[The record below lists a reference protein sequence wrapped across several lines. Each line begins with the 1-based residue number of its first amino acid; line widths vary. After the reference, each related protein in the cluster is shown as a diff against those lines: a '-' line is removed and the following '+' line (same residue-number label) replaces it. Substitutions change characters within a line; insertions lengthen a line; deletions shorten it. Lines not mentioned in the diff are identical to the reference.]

1 MKKKLLIGAAL
12 ILSVDGGKQWAKV
25 SGERG
30 ETGEQGP
37 TGSQGPAGSGGDG
50 GSSFFSDVKVYD
62 DYVEFILT
70 DGTRFSM
77 PVTVEN
83 YIDINDIDW
92 DKSNVWKAQEDL
104 LCRLLLVKDF
114 QTIQR

>member
-1 MKKKLLIGAAL
+1 M
-12 ILSVDGGKQWAKV
+12 AKRENRV
-25 SGERG
+25 R
-30 ETGEQGP
+30 P
-37 TGSQGPAGSGGDG
+37 GSQGPAGSGGGG

-92 DKSNVWKAQEDL
+92 DKSNVWKVMDGDKQVAEICKEGFGRIPGAKWRDL
-104 LCRLLLVKDF
+104 SGRSPFIL
-114 QTIQR
+114 